1 MSARPS
7 HVIPGNPQSVRLVEG
22 AGEKTS
28 DFVIN
33 FFQNTRQ
40 IPNGIE
46 LFHTNNQL
54 IELYQLIL
62 RERPNGELAA
72 TPEIRVD
79 DEVLQAWCKEGVLEA
94 STYRINRILLHALCY
109 PQSTWSPVFRENF
122 HNLLSFIV
130 NQQQQP
136 HAYYNPA
143 IRYFFHFPRFIFP
156 GDVKGQR
163 PWTTGF
169 PGYICAEHIA
179 QIASEL
185 LEYDASV
192 ELIFQIIDDYNV
204 VPDGA
209 SISELAAEA
218 VLRGRLDMLQQL
230 LERYRD
236 KAEIINETYWMTLAE
251 AMIRHAS
258 DSVEPKRPSDEVIR
272 HFFDA
277 LSVEDANKAVFTA
290 LKQQD
295 SAGAPLLFLA
305 ARSPRLL
312 NGFLSKLNRLQLD
325 EVFALKR
332 NSGDTILH
340 AVAKLEAGAMI
351 EALSVVLRYMK
362 GEDISAALASI
373 NNMGENV
380 LLLALHEPRFVSEI
394 LPFLEPEQLAGM
406 AMQKNRIGE
415 SVVDSAINQK
425 LHFRTTRNLDSLM
438 CILDKMSNENV
449 TAIVMQNPLLLQIVI
464 ENPDYLARILTRLPE
479 DERLGAVRN
488 LLTQAAKEFP
498 DSLRCILQLLPASD
512 RWNAVFEPYANGR
525 NLLMSSLEANFNIR
539 ENAVSAVLESLT
551 DEQVALAATQPKNVT
566 KNFSWF
572 STETVLHNAVNHSQ
586 SLALILARMNDNQ
599 IAGGVA
605 VKDSNGDTVL
615 HRAVDKPKSLQLIL
629 SRMPPLTKVA
639 ALSEEDRRGS
649 NVVHEAVAND
659 ASLKVMV
666 DNLSPEELEESV
678 MVRDLFGQTVLDVAL
693 EAGTS
698 SSFTMTGSRRTTE
711 AIEPLA
717 TILSGLHEATVAR
730 LARDTANGDS
740 LLYRAVPG
748 CPQSLKRM
756 LLCIPENERL
766 DAVRQVGRHGITVA
780 QKAKICS
787 QTGSGREKGRKYYED
802 IQAMLPPAA
811 QATLDNEIN
820 EVVKPTPEGSR
831 ERHYFDALL
840 AYTQRIAGYSNAR
853 LAEGVLPNPFM
864 INTNAIRF
872 DNGFFVRA
880 DSRAINRRLNYLMA
894 KDLMLQLNAGQ
905 SVADVLGGNNIQH
918 TRQRIIDNPSNR
930 LSDASL
936 TIRSFELNRILSEA
950 ADEIAHHQVSSR
962 NALNR

>member
-7 HVIPGNPQSVRLVEG
+7 HVVPGNPQSVRLVKNTDD
-22 AGEKTS
+22 KTS
-28 DFVIN
+28 DFVIS

-40 IPNGIE
+40 IHNSIE

-54 IELYQLIL
+54 VELYQLIL
-62 RERPNGELAA
+62 RERPNGDLAA

-122 HNLLSFIV
+122 HNLLSFIT
-130 NQQQQP
+130 NQRQQP
-136 HAYYNPA
+136 YAHDNPA
-143 IRYFFHFPRFIFP
+143 IRHFFQYPRFIFP
-156 GDVKGQR
+156 GNVKGQR

-179 QIASEL
+179 QIASKL

-192 ELIFQIIDDYNV
+192 ELIFQIIEDYNV

-236 KAEIINETYWMTLAE
+236 KAEIINETYWMTFAE

-272 HFFDA
+272 HFFVA
-277 LSVEDANKAVFTA
+277 LSVEDANKTVFSA

-295 SAGAPLLFLA
+295 SAGVPLLFLA
-305 ARSPRLL
+305 ARSPRLM
-312 NGFLSKLNRLQLD
+312 NDFLIKLNSLQRD
-325 EVFALKR
+325 EVFALKS

-340 AVAKLEAGAMI
+340 TVAKLESGAMI

-362 GEDISAALASI
+362 GEDIPAALASK
-373 NNMGENV
+373 NNKGENV
-380 LLLALHEPRFVSEI
+380 LHLAMHEPRFVSEI
-394 LPFLEPEQLAGM
+394 LRFLEPEQLAGM
-406 AMQKNRIGE
+406 AMQKKNPIVK
-415 SVVDSAINQK
+415 SVVDSAINKK
-425 LHFRTTRNLDSLM
+425 LHFSTSRNLDSLM
-438 CILDKMSNENV
+438 CILDKMSDENV
-449 TAIVMQNPLLLQIVI
+449 TAIVQQNPRLLQIVI
-464 ENPDYLARILTRLPE
+464 ENPDYLARILTKLPE
-479 DERLGAVRN
+479 DKRLDAVMK
-488 LLTQAAKEFP
+488 LLTQAAKELP
-498 DSLRCILQLLPASD
+498 DSLKCILQLLPAYD
-512 RWNAVFEPYANGR
+512 IWNAVFEPHANGR

-539 ENAVSAVLESLT
+539 ENAVRTVLASLT
-551 DEQVALAATQPKNVT
+551 DEQVALAATQIKNVT
-566 KNFSWF
+566 KNVNWR
-572 STETVLHNAVNHSQ
+572 STETVLHNAVNHFQ

-605 VKDSNGDTVL
+605 IKDSDHNTVL
-615 HRAVDKPKSLQLIL
+615 HRAVDEPESLRLIL
-629 SRMPPLTKVA
+629 RRMPPLTKVT
-639 ALSEEDRRGS
+639 ALSEKDGRGNS
-649 NVVHEAVAND
+649 LVHKVVEND

-666 DNLSPEELEESV
+666 ENLSPEELEESV
-678 MVRDLFGQTVLDVAL
+678 MVIDRFGRTVLDVAL
-693 EAGTS
+693 EAGTKLS
-698 SSFTMTGSRRTTE
+698 HTMTGRRRTTE
-711 AIEPLA
+711 AIEPLN
-717 TILSGLHEATVAR
+717 TILSGLREDTTIAR

-748 CPQSLKRM
+748 CPRSLERM
-756 LLCIPENERL
+756 LLCIPEDERL
-766 DAVRQVGRHGITVA
+766 DAVRQVGRHGTTVA
-780 QKAKICS
+780 QKAKVFS
-787 QTGSGREKGRKYYED
+787 QSSRADGEKGGNYYEII
-802 IQAMLPPAA
+802 IQAT
-811 QATLDNEIN
+811 QTTLDNEIN

-831 ERHYFDALL
+831 ERRYFDALL
-840 AYTQRIAGYSNAR
+840 VYTQRIAGYSNAR
-853 LAEGVLPNPFM
+853 LAEGGLPNPFM

-872 DNGFFVRA
+872 DKGFLVRA
-880 DSRAINRRLNYLMA
+880 DSRAINRKLNYLMA
-894 KDLMLQLNAGQ
+894 KNLMLQLNAGQ
-905 SVADVLGGNNIQH
+905 SVADVLRGDNIQR
-918 TRQRIIDNPSNR
+918 TRQLIIDNQSNQ
-930 LSDASL
+930 LSNASL

-950 ADEIAHHQVSSR
+950 ADEIDNTPAPSC